1 MKPEL
6 VVHDMHPDYLSTK
19 FAKEMGISAMEVQH
33 HHSHIASCMAEY
45 NLDEKV
51 IGISFDGTGLGDDG
65 MIWGG
70 EFFICDLAGYKRY
83 THFDYIPL
91 PGGDRVTKEPWRTA
105 ISYLYKIYGKAFLEM
120 DIPFLNELDKS
131 DLDLI
136 LQAIEKNINCPLSSS
151 AGRLFDAV
159 AALTNI
165 CPVSKFH
172 AEAPMRLEAEM
183 NFAEAGAYPFDFG
196 ETISFEDTIREIV
209 EDIKE
214 GVPAADISTKFHNT
228 IINVVFGV
236 ASMMRKETGFDKVVL
251 SGGTFQNRYI
261 LQNVETLLTLEG
273 FKVYTQANI
282 PSNDG
287 GVALGQ
293 IAIAAKKRQL
303 QFPGT

>member
-1 MKPEL
+1 M
-6 VVHDMHPDYLSTK
+6 
-19 FAKEMGISAMEVQH
+19 
-33 HHSHIASCMAEY
+33 
-45 NLDEKV
+45 
-51 IGISFDGTGLGDDG
+51 
-65 MIWGG
+65 
-70 EFFICDLAGYKRY
+70 
-83 THFDYIPL
+83 
-91 PGGDRVTKEPWRTA
+91 
-105 ISYLYKIYGKAFLEM
+105 
-120 DIPFLNELDKS
+120 
-131 DLDLI
+131 
-136 LQAIEKNINCPLSSS
+136 

-183 NFAEAGAYPFDFG
+183 NYAEAGTYPFDFG
-196 ETISFEDTIREIV
+196 QTISFEDTIREIV

-236 ASMMRKETGFDKVVL
+236 ASMIRKETGLDKVVL

-273 FKVYTQANI
+273 FKVYSQANI

-293 IAIAAKKRQL
+293 IAIASKRREMGL
-303 QFPGT
+303 LGM